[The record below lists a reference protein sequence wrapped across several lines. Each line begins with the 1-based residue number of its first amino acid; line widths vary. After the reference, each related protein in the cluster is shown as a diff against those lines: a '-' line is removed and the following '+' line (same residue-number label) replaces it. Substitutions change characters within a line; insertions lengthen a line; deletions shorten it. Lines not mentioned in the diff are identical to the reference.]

1 MMTRID
7 HNMTIT
13 SKWMLSAMFL
23 LMPLGNVGCS
33 LTENQILPAQLES
46 RIASNATAEDHLAA
60 ARIYQQQAQR
70 LEADAATYARQGESI
85 KPLEDP
91 KGFRRSALKTAAQ
104 ERQRQANE
112 MFQLVTEHQRKA
124 ETLTATHTRQ

>member
-1 MMTRID
+1 MTRID
-7 HNMTIT
+7 HTMTMT

-33 LTENQILPAQLES
+33 LAENQILPAQLES

-112 MFQLVTEHQRKA
+112 MLQLVTEHQRKA
-124 ETLTATHTRQ
+124 ETLTATHTQQ